1 MSEHRKSIDPL
12 HVLDNN
18 IKPVTKVY
26 TLTRAV
32 YFPKIIGMNTHAIQQ
47 LLDTASTMLDHAL
60 KTYKEMR
67 ALEARINESESEEDK
82 KQRRRLRALRWM
94 MIATVT
100 YAGYRVIKLAFRRRK
115 QRELI
120 LDSMYPNGGMH
131 SRQGTYPSSRI
142 DMAPNWQI

>member
-1 MSEHRKSIDPL
+1 
-12 HVLDNN
+12 
-18 IKPVTKVY
+18 
-26 TLTRAV
+26 
-32 YFPKIIGMNTHAIQQ
+32 MNTQAIQQ

-67 ALEARINESESEEDK
+67 ALEARNNESESEEDK

-115 QRELI
+115 QRELM
-120 LDSMYPNGGMH
+120 LDSRYPNGGMN
-131 SRQGTYPSSRI
+131 SRQGAYPSSRI
-142 DMAPNWQI
+142 DVAQNWQF